1 MQILIADD
9 NQMVRRG
16 ISLLLSQERDW
27 SICGE
32 ASNAE
37 EVLGLSG
44 ELHPEI
50 VLLDVSMPGMDGLGI
65 TRVLKQRLPD
75 TKILIISQH
84 DPHHLR
90 RFSIEAGAE
99 GCVDKARLAT
109 DLLPAIRTITAQLQ
123 PKQ

>member
-1 MQILIADD
+1 LQILIADD

-37 EVLGLSG
+37 EILRLAG

-65 TRVLKQRLPD
+65 TRALKQRLPD

-90 RFSIEAGAE
+90 PFSIEAGAE

-109 DLLPAIRTITAQLQ
+109 DLLPAIRKITAQLQ